1 MILDNETTGMT
12 GGQKS
17 SALGRLE
24 QICLGLGVEKEHL
37 HVINPV
43 KKEHEAN
50 VELIKKELAYEGVS
64 VIIPRREC
72 LVTLTKS
79 KRAAKKSK

>member
-1 MILDNETTGMT
+1 
-12 GGQKS
+12 
-17 SALGRLE
+17 
-24 QICLGLGVEKEHL
+24 
-37 HVINPV
+37 V